1 METTWGRLR
10 IVVVY
15 VFYLCFL
22 CLGFPQKKG
31 LTNFPV
37 STTWFTVAE
46 MQWFPFLQ
54 KKDQQTRFTV
64 NHTALV
70 TKLLRFFKK

>member
-10 IVVVY
+10 IVVSCICVLF
-15 VFYLCFL
+15 VFSM
-22 CLGFPQKKG
+22 LGLSTKKKKG

-54 KKDQQTRFTV
+54 KKDQQTRYTV
-64 NHTALV
+64 NHN
-70 TKLLRFFKK
+70 